1 MKILNYA
8 IIRCICALV
17 VGILLI
23 LFPNEISIY
32 LIILIGAL
40 FFIPGVFTIISYYMN
55 GQKQG
60 LPFPL
65 SGIGSALFGLWL
77 MVMPGFFANI
87 LMYVLGA
94 VLVLAGI
101 HQISRLVAIK
111 NLTKVSGVYY
121 FFSVLILLAGVL
133 ILVNPFVARTVPI
146 IILGISAIIYAI
158 TDIVRIIRFRKFIE
172 QVEKTVVDTEVEDVT
187 DTESAFG
194 ETKSIESSTNQ
205 DIISKQ

>member
-8 IIRCICALV
+8 IIRCVCALA

-40 FFIPGVFTIISYYMN
+40 FFIPGMFTIFSYYIN
-55 GQKQG
+55 RQKQG

-111 NLTKVSGVYY
+111 NLTKVSGAYY
-121 FFSVLILLAGVL
+121 FFSILILFAGVL
-133 ILVNPFVARTVPI
+133 VLANPFTARTVPI
-146 IILGISAIIYAI
+146 IILGMSAIIYAI
-158 TDIVRIIRFRKFIE
+158 TDIIRIIRFRKFIE
-172 QVEKTVVDTEVEDVT
+172 QAEKTIVDVEAEDVT
-187 DTESAFG
+187 DAESAF
-194 ETKSIESSTNQ
+194 ERTKSIENSTDQ
-205 DIISKQ
+205 EQKI

>member
-23 LFPNEISIY
+23 LFPHEISIY

-40 FFIPGVFTIISYYMN
+40 FFIPGAFTVISYYMN
-55 GQKQG
+55 GRKKD
-60 LPFPL
+60 LSFPL

-77 MVMPGFFANI
+77 MVMPEFFANI

-111 NLTKVSGVYY
+111 NVAKVSGVYY
-121 FFSVLILLAGVL
+121 FFPILILLAGVL
-133 ILVNPFVARTVPI
+133 VLVNPFVARTVPI

-172 QVEKTVVDTEVEDVT
+172 QVDKKVVDVAVEDVT
-187 DTESAFG
+187 DTESAIE
-194 ETKSIESSTNQ
+194 ETKSIESHTDYS
-205 DIISKQ
+205 I